1 MQAEARLA
9 AREPLLSPRARRLHA
24 VGQASSWAIA
34 DEALRRV
41 AGGEE
46 ILLLTLGDPACLP
59 HPAIV
64 AATQAAVAAGR
75 THYTPLH
82 GEPALR
88 TAIAAAEGCDPANVM
103 VMPGAQHAGL
113 AVLTLLAGE
122 GDEVILSDPYYA
134 TYPGVVAAAGA
145 SAVLVP
151 ARDDLSTDVAAIA
164 AAITPATRCLFL
176 NSPANPGGT
185 ALTPDDYRALSAL
198 ADAHNLWLVV
208 DEVYAHFRFD
218 GRDVRAWQHGP
229 PGRTVSLNSLSKS
242 HAMTGYRVGWALAPE
257 ALIQALGDWSAAALF
272 GVSQFVQDAAVAALG
287 LPEAELAP
295 YRRAFHNSAA
305 HVVARANAVA
315 GLSARMPAGGM
326 FVMLDCRGVDPDDQ
340 RLARRL
346 LDEARVAV
354 VPGSGFG
361 PGGRGHLRISLTPD
375 TDTLDQAFDRI
386 ADLVAGSR
394 SHGLRS

>member
-1 MQAEARLA
+1 MQADARGLP
-9 AREPLLSPRARRLHA
+9 RGPTLSPRARRLHA

-41 AGGEE
+41 AQGEE
-46 ILLLTLGDPACLP
+46 ILLLTLGDPVCPP
-59 HPAIV
+59 HPRIV
-64 AATQAAVAAGR
+64 EATRAAVSAGR

-88 TAIAAAEGCDPANVM
+88 AAIARAEGCGAGNVM

-134 TYPGVVAAAGA
+134 TYPGVVVASGA
-145 SAVLVP
+145 TPVLVP

-164 AAITPATRCLFL
+164 AAITPRTRCIFL
-176 NSPANPGGT
+176 NSPANPSGT
-185 ALTPDDYRALSAL
+185 ALTEADYRLLSAL
-198 ADAHNLWLVV
+198 AERHDLWLVV

-218 GRDVRAWQHGP
+218 GKDVRAWQHGP
-229 PGRTVSLNSLSKS
+229 QGRTVSVNSLSKS
-242 HAMTGYRVGWALAPE
+242 HAMTGYRVGWAVAPE
-257 ALIQALGDWSAAALF
+257 ALVEALGDWSAAALF
-272 GVSQFVQDAAVAALG
+272 GVSQFIQDAAVVALA

-295 YRRAFHNSAA
+295 YRHAFRARAER
-305 HVVARANAVA
+305 VVARANGLQ
-315 GLSARMPAGGM
+315 GLSADMPAGGM
-326 FVMLDCRGVDPDDQ
+326 FVMLDCRGVEPDDQ

-346 LDEARVAV
+346 LDEAKVAV

-361 PGGRGHLRISLTPD
+361 PGGRGHLRISLTPEMA
-375 TDTLDQAFDRI
+375 TLDQAFDRI
-386 ADLVAGSR
+386 ADFIATL
-394 SHGLRS
+394 

>member
-1 MQAEARLA
+1 VPADA
-9 AREPLLSPRARRLHA
+9 ARPVPASTAGPRLSPRAHRLA
-24 VGQASSWAIA
+24 AAGQSSSWAIA

-41 AGGEE
+41 AGGAE
-46 ILLLTLGDPACLP
+46 ILLLTLGDPVCPP

-64 AATQAAVAAGR
+64 AATQTALQAGR

-88 TAIAAAEGCDPANVM
+88 AAIAAAEGAAPGNVM

-113 AVLTLLAGE
+113 AVLTLLVGE

-134 TYPGVVAAAGA
+134 TYPGVVAATGA
-145 SAVLVP
+145 TAVSVP
-151 ARDDLSTDVAAIA
+151 AAADLSTDIAAISA
-164 AAITPATRCLFL
+164 AVTPRTRCIFL

-185 ALTPDDYRALSAL
+185 ALSIEDYRQLRIL
-198 ADAHNLWLVV
+198 CEAHDLWLVV

-218 GRDVRAWQHGP
+218 DQDVRAWQHGP
-229 PGRTVSLNSLSKS
+229 AGRTVSINSLSKS

-257 ALIQALGDWSAAALF
+257 CLIAALGDWSAAALF
-272 GVSQFVQDAAVAALG
+272 GVSQFIQDAAVVALG
-287 LPEAELAP
+287 LPPSELAP
-295 YRRAFHNSAA
+295 YRLAFRDRAAR
-305 HVVARANAVA
+305 VVARANALQ
-315 GLSARMPAGGM
+315 GLSASMPAGGM

-346 LDEARVAV
+346 LDEAGVAV

-361 PGGRGHLRISLTPD
+361 PGGRGHLRISLTPEQE
-375 TDTLDQAFDRI
+375 TLDAAMDRI
-386 ADLVAGSR
+386 ADFIAKS
-394 SHGLRS
+394 

>member
-1 MQAEARLA
+1 MQAERKTTPNGPPLSARA
-9 AREPLLSPRARRLHA
+9 GRLRA

-41 AGGEE
+41 AAGEE
-46 ILLLTLGDPACLP
+46 ILLLTLGDPVCPP
-59 HPAIV
+59 HESIV
-64 AATQAAVAAGR
+64 AATQAALAAGR

-88 TAIAAAEGCDPANVM
+88 AAIAASEGCEPGQVM

-113 AVLTLLAGE
+113 AVLTLLVGE

-145 SAVLVP
+145 TAVRVP
-151 ARDDLSTDVAAIA
+151 ARADLSTDVAAIA
-164 AAITPATRCLFL
+164 AAITPATRCLYL
-176 NSPANPGGT
+176 NSPANPSGA
-185 ALTPDDYRALSAL
+185 ALTPEDYRILSRL
-198 ADAHNLWLVV
+198 AEQHDLWLVV

-218 GRDVRAWQHGP
+218 GQDVRAWQHGP
-229 PGRTVSLNSLSKS
+229 AGRTVVINSLSKS
-242 HAMTGYRVGWALAPE
+242 HAMTGYRVGWAVAPE
-257 ALIQALGDWSAAALF
+257 ALIEALGDWSAAALF
-272 GVSQFVQDAAVAALG
+272 GVSQFIQDAAVVALG
-287 LPEAELAP
+287 LPAAELAP
-295 YRRAFHNSAA
+295 YRLAFRDRAAK
-305 HVVARANAVA
+305 VVARANALQ
-315 GLSARMPAGGM
+315 GLSAAMPAGGM

-346 LDEARVAV
+346 LDAAQVAV

-375 TDTLDQAFDRI
+375 MQTLDRAFDRI
-386 ADLVAGSR
+386 ADFIARG
-394 SHGLRS
+394 

>member
-1 MQAEARLA
+1 MQAERKITPNGPPLSARA
-9 AREPLLSPRARRLHA
+9 GRLRA

-41 AGGEE
+41 AAGEE
-46 ILLLTLGDPACLP
+46 ILLLTLGDPVCPP
-59 HPAIV
+59 HESIV
-64 AATQAAVAAGR
+64 AATHAALAAGR

-88 TAIAAAEGCDPANVM
+88 AAIAASEGCEPGQVM

-113 AVLTLLAGE
+113 AVLTLLVGE

-145 SAVLVP
+145 TAVRVP
-151 ARDDLSTDVAAIA
+151 ARTDLSTDVAAIA
-164 AAITPATRCLFL
+164 AAITPATRCLYL
-176 NSPANPGGT
+176 NSPANPSGA
-185 ALTPDDYRALSAL
+185 ALTPEDYRILSRL
-198 ADAHNLWLVV
+198 AEEHDLWLVV

-218 GRDVRAWQHGP
+218 GQDVRAWQHGP
-229 PGRTVSLNSLSKS
+229 AGRTVVINSLSKS
-242 HAMTGYRVGWALAPE
+242 HAMTGYRVGWAVAPE
-257 ALIQALGDWSAAALF
+257 ALIEALGDWSAAALF
-272 GVSQFVQDAAVAALG
+272 GVSQFIQDAAVVALG
-287 LPEAELAP
+287 LPTAELAP
-295 YRRAFHNSAA
+295 YRLAFRDRAAK
-305 HVVARANAVA
+305 VVARANALQ
-315 GLSARMPAGGM
+315 GLSAAMPAGGM

-346 LDEARVAV
+346 LDAAQVAV

-375 TDTLDQAFDRI
+375 MQTLDRAFDRI
-386 ADLVAGSR
+386 ADFIARG
-394 SHGLRS
+394 